1 MNDRPQRS
9 LPPGDH
15 RLERD
20 AARMRADGYAAVD
33 LLVDH
38 LATLADRP
46 VGKIADVHELTSLFS
61 GAPPR
66 HGRPFAEVLE
76 QVDRDVFANSL
87 LCNHPRY
94 FAFVPGP
101 SNFYGVLADALA
113 AGFNVFTGTWLESSG
128 PAALELAMIDWL
140 CRTAGLP
147 DDAGGLFVSGGSVAN
162 LTGLAV
168 ARHVKLDDR
177 TDNAVIYC
185 SDQVHASVD
194 KALFLLGFRREQLRR
209 LTCDDHFRLDPGT
222 LRDAVADDRQ
232 AGKRPFCVVGNAGTT
247 NTGAIDPLND
257 LADLCEQEGM
267 WFHIDGA
274 YGASA
279 VLGKLGHDMLAG
291 LGRADSLVL
300 DPHKWLFQPF
310 EIGAVLV
317 RDKSH
322 LSETFH
328 VSADYMQ
335 DTEADGLETN
345 FCDYGIQLSRGFRAL
360 KLWMSLECFGLDAM
374 TQAIDHGIELAD
386 VAEAEIASDPRLEL
400 TSPACLGIITFRYR
414 GNLAIDG
421 ETCDSINRQIS
432 RDVMTS
438 GDAVVT
444 STVLRGRTVLR
455 LCTINPRTTHDDIRN
470 TIALLAEIGDG
481 LVGSTTAL
489 QATST

>member
-1 MNDRPQRS
+1 
-9 LPPGDH
+9 
-15 RLERD
+15 
-20 AARMRADGYAAVD
+20 MRADGYATVD

-38 LATLADRP
+38 LVTLAERS
-46 VGKIADVHELTSLFS
+46 VGKIADVHELTDLFN
-61 GAPPR
+61 GTPPR

-76 QVDRDVFANSL
+76 QVDRDIFANSL

-128 PAALELAMIDWL
+128 PAALELSMIDWL

-147 DDAGGLFVSGGSVAN
+147 EEAGGLFVSGGSVAN

-177 TDNAVIYC
+177 TDSAVIYC

-209 LTCDDHFRLDPGT
+209 LPCDETFCLDPSA
-222 LRDAVADDRQ
+222 LRDAVANDRE

-247 NTGAIDPLND
+247 NTGAVDPLND

-279 VLGKLGHDMLAG
+279 VLGKLGRGMLSG

-317 RDKSH
+317 RNKSL
-322 LSETFH
+322 LSETFQ

-335 DTEADGLETN
+335 DTEAEGLETN

-374 TQAIDHGIELAD
+374 TQAIDHGIELAEA
-386 VAEAEIASDPRLEL
+386 AEAAVAGDPRLEL
-400 TSPACLGIITFRYR
+400 TSPACLGVVTFCYR
-414 GNLAIDG
+414 GGSPMDG
-421 ETCDSINRQIS
+421 ETCDSINRLIS
-432 RDVMTS
+432 REAMAS
-438 GDAVVT
+438 GEAVVT
-444 STVLRGRTVLR
+444 STVLHGRTVLR

-470 TIALLAEIGDG
+470 TVALLAEIGDG
-481 LVGSTTAL
+481 LAGSTAAL
-489 QATST
+489 RASST